1 MAPVQGTCD
10 PRFKE
15 VETLLQGFL
24 DAGDELGASIT
35 VNIDGH
41 DVVDLWG
48 GHADAARTRP
58 WTRDTITT
66 VWSTSKT
73 ITAFAGLLLI
83 ERGLLDPFE
92 KVSAYWPEFAAN
104 GKEDVEVRHVLS
116 HTSGVSGWDAPMTMP
131 DILDT
136 DKSTPLLAQQAPF
149 WPPGTAMG
157 YHSLTMGSLVGELV
171 RRTTGAS
178 LRDFIAR
185 EVAGPLR
192 ADFQLGAADADWA
205 RVAEIVPPP
214 QRAAADS
221 LVTKNG
227 VGRVSLKT
235 FVNPPVDPNVANTPE
250 WRRAQ
255 AGAANGHGNARGVAR
270 ILSAIALDGEVGGVR
285 LLSPKTIDLIFQQ
298 QADGVDLAAGLPF
311 RFGIGYGLTGKHTEA
326 RWLPDG
332 RICFWGGW
340 GGSVGIV
347 DVERRMTISY
357 VMNKME
363 NVVFGN
369 DRSKACVQAVYKAL
383 GVQTD

>member
-10 PRFKE
+10 HRFKE

-24 DAGDELGASIT
+24 DSGDELGASIV

-48 GHADAARTRP
+48 GYADAARTRA
-58 WTRDTITT
+58 WTQDTITN

-73 ITAFAGLLLI
+73 ITALAGLLLI
-83 ERGLLDPFE
+83 ERGILSPSD
-92 KVSAYWPEFAAN
+92 KVSKHWPEFAAN
-104 GKEDVEVRHVLS
+104 GKQDVEVRHVLS
-116 HTSGVSGWDAPMTMP
+116 HTSGVSGWDAPMTMA

-136 DKSTPLLAQQAPF
+136 EKSTALLARQAPF
-149 WPPGTAMG
+149 WPPGTAFG

-171 RRTTGAS
+171 RRTTGKS
-178 LRDFIAR
+178 LKRFIAD
-185 EVAGPLR
+185 EIAGPLR
-192 ADFQLGAADADWA
+192 ADFQLGAAEADWA

-214 QRAAADS
+214 AKAAADS
-221 LVTKNG
+221 LVAKNG
-227 VGRVSLKT
+227 MGLVTVKT
-235 FVNPPVDPNVANTPE
+235 FANPPVDASIANTPQ
-250 WRRAQ
+250 WRCAEV
-255 AGAANGHGNARGVAR
+255 GAANGHGNARGVAR
-270 ILSAIALDGEVGGVR
+270 ILSAIALDGRVGDVQ

-298 QADGVDLAAGLPF
+298 QADSVDLAAGLPF

-326 RWLPDG
+326 KWLPDG

-369 DRSKACVQAVYKAL
+369 DRSKACVQAVYRAL
-383 GVQTD
+383 GVQTE